1 MEKSLF
7 HALND
12 DFYISDSPL
21 ERYKQNSQ
29 ENENVIEKDD
39 CPKIVFIVPY
49 RDREQQLLFFQRHMK
64 YILEDFEKTDVQ
76 MLICHQCDKRSFN
89 CGAMK
94 NIGFHIIKQT
104 YPKQYQNITL
114 VFNDVDTL
122 PFNKNFIDY
131 TFFIFF
137 IFQNNNLVYFF
148 FYI

>member
-49 RDREQQLLFFQRHMK
+49 RDREQQLLFFQRK
-64 YILEDFEKTDVQ
+64 FL
-76 MLICHQCDKRSFN
+76 
-89 CGAMK
+89 
-94 NIGFHIIKQT
+94 
-104 YPKQYQNITL
+104 
-114 VFNDVDTL
+114 
-122 PFNKNFIDY
+122 
-131 TFFIFF
+131 
-137 IFQNNNLVYFF
+137 
-148 FYI
+148 